1 MSASARVLL
10 LTLSERTSA
19 KGRRY
24 MSGWLGKVS
33 EVAFEAEEPDRY
45 GNAQWEVFVSSPEP
59 RAEGKSATVVGT
71 GRGERQKPQIVG
83 FAASREGP
91 AGGPRQRGDG
101 WKGSAYRRPR
111 APAPAGPV
119 EQFDDDISDIGR

>member
-1 MSASARVLL
+1 MTAPNARVLL

-24 MSGWLGKVS
+24 MSGWLGKASV
-33 EVAFEAEEPDRY
+33 VAFEAEEPDRY
-45 GNAQWEVFVSSPEP
+45 GNKVWEVFVSTPEP
-59 RAEGKSATVVGT
+59 RAGDGQAVADQPDRSLDS
-71 GRGERQKPQIVG
+71 P
-83 FAASREGP
+83 ASREGP
-91 AGGPRQRGDG
+91 AGGARQRGDG

-111 APAPAGPV
+111 APMIAGPV